1 MLDISTNNAITESQ
15 QLDITTNLPT
25 TGPSTQSENSTSVN
39 AIWTKG
45 STKRNL
51 LTTVSPTVSQTTSPG
66 EQTEGSTTPT
76 TQTTESPTVP
86 QTSYPKEQTEKLNNT
101 NRSDNWLYH
110 CFTDQSPK
118 VKTRDSKTY
127 ATLSTDSTPLYQHKV
142 QKHPI
147 YLYLR
152 QQC

>member
-39 AIWTKG
+39 AISTEG

-101 NRSDNWLYH
+101 NRSDN
-110 CFTDQSPK
+110 
-118 VKTRDSKTY
+118 
-127 ATLSTDSTPLYQHKV
+127 
-142 QKHPI
+142 
-147 YLYLR
+147 
-152 QQC
+152 